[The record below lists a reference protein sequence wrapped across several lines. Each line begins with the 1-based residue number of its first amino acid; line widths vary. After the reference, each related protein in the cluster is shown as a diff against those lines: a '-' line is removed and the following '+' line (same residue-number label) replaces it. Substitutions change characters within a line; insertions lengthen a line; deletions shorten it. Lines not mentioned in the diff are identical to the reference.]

1 MEDEI
6 SLREILGVVYKGK
19 RTVAIITII
28 FLVGVIALNY
38 YLRPV
43 YQATAFLYVKPPIFT
58 IKSSPDEEIIVDN
71 LLGLP
76 RINTDNIVIQAK
88 SPTVLEK
95 TLEKLKIDSTAKTVA
110 EISSQIAV
118 SRQTGKNIIQIT
130 ATDST
135 PYSAAQL
142 ANGLSESLIDY
153 VNKEYDKDVSQ
164 LMGYMEEQIR
174 KGKEEVNE
182 LKRNHQQSPDPILL
196 ENEIEINNALT
207 KLNVYNEKYAL
218 IEIYQAINNSSD
230 NISLISPAV
239 VPAKPISPN
248 KALNITVGII
258 AGVLLGAL
266 VVITRY
272 YIEQIKQK

>member
-95 TLEKLKIDSTAKTVA
+95 T
-110 EISSQIAV
+110 Q
-118 SRQTGKNIIQIT
+118 N
-130 ATDST
+130 
-135 PYSAAQL
+135 
-142 ANGLSESLIDY
+142 
-153 VNKEYDKDVSQ
+153 
-164 LMGYMEEQIR
+164 
-174 KGKEEVNE
+174 
-182 LKRNHQQSPDPILL
+182 
-196 ENEIEINNALT
+196 
-207 KLNVYNEKYAL
+207 
-218 IEIYQAINNSSD
+218 
-230 NISLISPAV
+230 
-239 VPAKPISPN
+239 
-248 KALNITVGII
+248 
-258 AGVLLGAL
+258 
-266 VVITRY
+266 
-272 YIEQIKQK
+272 

>member
-1 MEDEI
+1 M
-6 SLREILGVVYKGK
+6 
-19 RTVAIITII
+19 
-28 FLVGVIALNY
+28 
-38 YLRPV
+38 
-43 YQATAFLYVKPPIFT
+43 
-58 IKSSPDEEIIVDN
+58 
-71 LLGLP
+71 
-76 RINTDNIVIQAK
+76 
-88 SPTVLEK
+88 
-95 TLEKLKIDSTAKTVA
+95 
-110 EISSQIAV
+110 
-118 SRQTGKNIIQIT
+118 
-130 ATDST
+130 
-135 PYSAAQL
+135 
-142 ANGLSESLIDY
+142 
-153 VNKEYDKDVSQ
+153 
-164 LMGYMEEQIR
+164 
-174 KGKEEVNE
+174 
-182 LKRNHQQSPDPILL
+182 L